1 MINKEQ
7 LEHLISDIEYLRYE
21 AESLKTVIET
31 VPYSEK
37 PLGGESILESL
48 MTINLSQC
56 KVIEILNEMNSK
68 GTKVDVD
75 NYSIFQ
81 KEVLE
86 EEQLQDIKVLDL
98 LDEIINNRITLV
110 DYLAKKPF
118 SFYKI
123 DIKNNSD
130 DVSLFQLLKE
140 LVHKE
145 RNILKEVASLVLTY
159 QKDRQFQREISA
171 KKRV

>member
-1 MINKEQ
+1 M
-7 LEHLISDIEYLRYE
+7 ISDIEYLRYE

-86 EEQLQDIKVLDL
+86 EELQ
-98 LDEIINNRITLV
+98 EN
-110 DYLAKKPF
+110 
-118 SFYKI
+118 
-123 DIKNNSD
+123 
-130 DVSLFQLLKE
+130 VS
-140 LVHKE
+140 
-145 RNILKEVASLVLTY
+145 Y
-159 QKDRQFQREISA
+159 
-171 KKRV
+171 